1 MPNRKFG
8 PKKNYAQE
16 KTLWKQ
22 SKTKRKKKK
31 EKQFVSLGKR
41 KVISEVNNNITV
53 P

>member
-1 MPNRKFG
+1 M
-8 PKKNYAQE
+8 PKKKRCENKA
-16 KTLWKQ
+16 KQ
-22 SKTKRKKKK
+22 KGKKEK